1 MRIILNGC
9 FIISVKEVSD
19 VSSHQSRFDGKLI
32 IAASFAVLTYWL
44 FAQSF
49 INIGSSVQKTFGAT
63 DSTLNLSIS
72 LVSFVTGIF
81 MVGAGDIADKVG
93 NLKMTIIGL
102 VFSIIGCLSLII
114 VPVTPFLVIG
124 RIFQGLSAAVLLPST
139 IGLVSDNFKGQS
151 LRKAY
156 SFMMIATVGGI
167 GFSSY
172 VGGLISSFLSWQF
185 IFVISIALS
194 IIAIFI
200 LSRRKEVP
208 RQERDHQPFD
218 YVGMVIFGVIIA
230 CLMLLMTQG
239 FTYGW
244 TSRFTLTVAI
254 VGLIALV
261 VFYIFEKGRPT
272 PFIDFSIVKNRAFL
286 GSTINNFVL
295 NTGVGTTV
303 VFNGYAQKQFGMSEA
318 QTGLVTVPYVFM
330 AIAMIRLGEKAIQKY
345 GGKSMLI
352 AGPLFPAIG
361 IILISFTFLSPSWYV
376 GIVTF
381 AFVVCAIGNGLVA
394 TLGLTIA
401 VFNMPEEKVS
411 FATGLYKMGATLG
424 GAFGIALNTTV
435 FTVCQQFYSVE
446 MSAMIS
452 FLVGAIIMI
461 LGLIS
466 AFILIPK
473 NVKA

>member
-1 MRIILNGC
+1 MT
-9 FIISVKEVSD
+9 
-19 VSSHQSRFDGKLI
+19 HQNRFDWSLV
-32 IAASFAVLTYWL
+32 IATSFAVLTYWL

-49 INIGSSVQKTFGAT
+49 INIGLSVQKTFGAT

-102 VFSIIGCLSLII
+102 VLSIIGCLSLII
-114 VPVTPFLVIG
+114 VPATPFLVIG
-124 RIFQGLSAAVLLPST
+124 RIFQGFSAAILLPST
-139 IGLVSDNFKGQS
+139 IGLVSDKFEGQN

-172 VGGLISSFLSWQF
+172 VGGIISSLWSWQF
-185 IFVISIALS
+185 IFACS
-194 IIAIFI
+194 IILSVIAILI
-200 LSRRKEVP
+200 LSRKKETP
-208 RQERDHQPFD
+208 RAERDHQPFD
-218 YVGMVIFGVIIA
+218 YIGMLIFDIFIA
-230 CLMLLMTQG
+230 CVMLLMTQG

-244 TSRFTLTVAI
+244 TSNFSLTVA
-254 VGLIALV
+254 GLGLVALTI
-261 VFYIFEKGRPT
+261 FYLFEKGRTT

-286 GSTINNFVL
+286 GSTLNNFVV

-330 AIAMIRLGEKAIQKY
+330 AIAMVRLGEKAIQRY

-361 IILISFTFLSPSWYV
+361 IILISLTFLTPSWYV
-376 GIVTF
+376 GLVTF
-381 AFVVCAIGNGLVA
+381 AFVICAIGNGLVA
-394 TLGLTIA
+394 TPGLTIA

-424 GAFGIALNTTV
+424 GAFGIALNTTI
-435 FTVCQQFYSVE
+435 FTISQQIYPVE
-446 MSAMIS
+446 IAAMIS
-452 FLVGAIIMI
+452 FFAGAVIMI
-461 LGLIS
+461 LGVTS